1 MRVRS
6 GAAVG
11 NTDRS
16 SSRERSARRAK
27 EKKKKEKADRQNHT
41 YIDKME
47 HMAKEN
53 GLTLRVLL
61 LVHTHLSPVRKKFAF
76 LLFFSLSL
84 TLLSPRPIGEHLHG

>member
-1 MRVRS
+1 MCVRVRS

-16 SSRERSARRAK
+16 SREVCGVRKTS
-27 EKKKKEKADRQNHT
+27 EKEKADCQDHT
-41 YIDKME
+41 YIDKMK
-47 HMAKEN
+47 HIVKEN

-61 LVHTHLSPVRKKFAF
+61 LVHTHQSPVRKKFAF